1 MKVISSVCMT
11 ILLTLVIF
19 GSIFNQAFA
28 IQMEASISPSL
39 NLAEAKFGGDKI
51 ISLTYPEASSISKF
65 FNGKKDTISFTL
77 NSSIQIMG

>member
-1 MKVISSVCMT
+1 MKHIESDISVCMT

-39 NLAEAKFGGDKI
+39 NLADVNLEATK
-51 ISLTYPEASSISKF
+51 
-65 FNGKKDTISFTL
+65 SFH
-77 NSSIQIMG
+77 

>member
-1 MKVISSVCMT
+1 MT

-51 ISLTYPEASSISKF
+51 ISLTYPESTSISKY